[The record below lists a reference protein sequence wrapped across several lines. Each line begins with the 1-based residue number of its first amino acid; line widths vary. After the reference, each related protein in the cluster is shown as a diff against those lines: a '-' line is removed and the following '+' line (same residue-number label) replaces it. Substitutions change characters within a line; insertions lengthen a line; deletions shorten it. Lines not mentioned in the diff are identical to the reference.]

1 MKVSSTAL
9 FAPDVSSDLY
19 TNRRVWNDE
28 LVKATTRARVI
39 AIWEVHGSQFSC
51 VNISTALISFAKWEI
66 TVDAE
71 KCICSMLK
79 HYLEN
84 HRLIRVR
91 DAAGTV
97 DSLARMHFTGKEIEQ
112 IQEKL
117 FAVIAQKVLD
127 KRVFFDKPHP
137 ASLVHLLQNFVD
149 VDSGGDALF
158 RALVPEV
165 VRDLA
170 SFNPQDVT
178 KIATLYSKKGCR
190 AELLFQAIQNQVM
203 KSIVHYTPSQL
214 SHIASACSSF
224 AIGVPEFYSECYFKI
239 KKGLHKLDAAGI
251 ESCLYVYAQS
261 NEKEALLGALEAV
274 ITSKKSEMSQ
284 EDFVSTLATCAKM
297 QFGSDDFFQAMESEV
312 LVRLEHFDSQ
322 SLASIAFSFA
332 SMLAG
337 SVLFFSSIEKKVVA
351 NIEQFETQELV
362 QIYHAYSISRIA
374 DGAFLSKI
382 ERQFESKG
390 DLELQDVVLVI
401 WSMLLARSIEG
412 KYLVALLGLLNQAFE
427 ANELSSQNLQKL
439 TEIELMIKA
448 DAPELYGAIN
458 KALLDAIASYK
469 QEALLCILERSS
481 LQIEVEE
488 ALVRCGYEC
497 KSQLVLDGVS
507 VGIFIPSE
515 NLVIEVCEKSSYY
528 RADPNELAAVFLIKK
543 RILES
548 RGYKMLH
555 LPYFEWSWSKKVQE
569 QYLKEL
575 IAREYKP
582 INELTYNPRREL

>member
-9 FAPDVSSDLY
+9 FAPDVSGDLY

-28 LVKATTRARVI
+28 LVKATTRARVS
-39 AIWEVHGSQFSC
+39 AIWEAHGSQFSC

-112 IQEKL
+112 IQKTL
-117 FAVIAQKVLD
+117 FAVIAQKVLE

-149 VDSGGDALF
+149 VDTGSDALF
-158 RALVPEV
+158 RALEPQV
-165 VRDLA
+165 VLDLA

-203 KSIVHYTPSQL
+203 QSIVHYTPSQL
-214 SHIASACSSF
+214 SHIAFACSSF

-239 KKGLHKLDAAGI
+239 KKGLHKFDAAAI

-261 NEKEALLGALEAV
+261 NEKEALL
-274 ITSKKSEMSQ
+274 
-284 EDFVSTLATCAKM
+284 
-297 QFGSDDFFQAMESEV
+297 
-312 LVRLEHFDSQ
+312 
-322 SLASIAFSFA
+322 
-332 SMLAG
+332 
-337 SVLFFSSIEKKVVA
+337 
-351 NIEQFETQELV
+351 
-362 QIYHAYSISRIA
+362 
-374 DGAFLSKI
+374 
-382 ERQFESKG
+382 
-390 DLELQDVVLVI
+390 
-401 WSMLLARSIEG
+401 
-412 KYLVALLGLLNQAFE
+412 
-427 ANELSSQNLQKL
+427 
-439 TEIELMIKA
+439 
-448 DAPELYGAIN
+448 
-458 KALLDAIASYK
+458 
-469 QEALLCILERSS
+469 CILGRSS
-481 LQIEVEE
+481 LQIDVEE

-497 KSQLVLDGVS
+497 KSQHVLDGVF

-582 INELTYNPRREL
+582 INELTYNPRREF